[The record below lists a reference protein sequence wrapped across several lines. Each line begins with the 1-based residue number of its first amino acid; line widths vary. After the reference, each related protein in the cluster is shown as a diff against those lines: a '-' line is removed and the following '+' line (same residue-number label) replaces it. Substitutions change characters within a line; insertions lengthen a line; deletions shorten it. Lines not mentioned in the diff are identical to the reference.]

1 MIRTKQELEFYILAD
16 RMMNRGVF
24 HYSLLSRIKKIFI
37 SDHVMSFLEFMRKA
51 EYYRGK
57 HGIINRLCFYWN
69 LIKYKKLGCKLGFSI
84 GLSTLGYGVSIPH
97 YGTIVVGLGNRIGK
111 YAVLH
116 TSTCITAMGS
126 IIGDGLNLST
136 RSIITKKVILGNYI
150 TICANSVVNTDFLVD
165 NKLIGGGI
173 ACCIKDYPEWYV
185 NDGPIY
191 LNRVKRIETLRE
203 KMKL

>member
-1 MIRTKQELEFYILAD
+1 
-16 RMMNRGVF
+16 
-24 HYSLLSRIKKIFI
+24 
-37 SDHVMSFLEFMRKA
+37 
-51 EYYRGK
+51 
-57 HGIINRLCFYWN
+57 
-69 LIKYKKLGCKLGFSI
+69 
-84 GLSTLGYGVSIPH
+84 
-97 YGTIVVGLGNRIGK
+97 
-111 YAVLH
+111 
-116 TSTCITAMGS
+116 MGS

-136 RSIITKKVILGNYI
+136 GSIITKKVILGNYI